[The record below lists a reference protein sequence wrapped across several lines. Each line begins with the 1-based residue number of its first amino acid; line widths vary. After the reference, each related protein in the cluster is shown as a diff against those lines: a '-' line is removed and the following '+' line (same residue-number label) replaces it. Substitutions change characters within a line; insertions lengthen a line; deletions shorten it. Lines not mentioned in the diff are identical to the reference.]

1 MKLMLRDILSGVP
14 SYITHPRENGDP
26 WIPAYAGMQRKKL
39 STGIFICFTI
49 SIFALIVLLSDIAFA
64 QSNIKPSPPVVDSLV
79 IELKSGSSI
88 GFQVEIADTFE
99 KREKGLMGRDSL
111 PDNHGML
118 FLFDEP
124 STPAFWMKDC
134 KIYLDMIFIG
144 ADGLIKGIH
153 HKAIPGDL
161 TPIPSPEPVIAVL
174 EILGGTSEKLRISKG
189 DKVIHP
195 RLEHPAQKDLK

>member
-1 MKLMLRDILSGVP
+1 MKFVLFTLWLMLMP
-14 SYITHPRENGDP
+14 
-26 WIPAYAGMQRKKL
+26 
-39 STGIFICFTI
+39 
-49 SIFALIVLLSDIAFA
+49 IVTFA
-64 QSNIKPSPPVVDSLV
+64 QSEKKPSPPILDSLV

-99 KREKGLMGRDSL
+99 KREKGLMGRDNL

-118 FLFDEP
+118 FIFDEP
-124 STPAFWMKDC
+124 STPAFWMKGC

-153 HKAIPGDL
+153 HNAIPGDL
-161 TPIPSPEPVIAVL
+161 TPIPSPEPVISVL

-189 DKVIHP
+189 DRVIHP
-195 RLEHPAQKDLK
+195 RLELPAQKDLK